1 MENTLLEIFEL
12 GYLALTK
19 QKASKLLIINKMD
32 IILRMF
38 FTHLRLAQSTHCLK
52 DAGYAEL
59 SEGALE
65 IGRMIGNWIKEINP
79 PASGQKTTPS
89 TQLFNKRP
97 FAPERAAGNS
107 KTQNIK
113 NSKAQKREDT
123 APRSSTERAG
133 LLPLTSAPVA

>member
-19 QKASKLLIINKMD
+19 QSASKLLIINKMD

-38 FTHLRLAQSTHCLK
+38 FVHLRLASSTHCLN

-65 IGRMIGNWIKEINP
+65 IGRMIGNWIKEIQNP
-79 PASGQKTTPS
+79 K
-89 TQLFNKRP
+89 
-97 FAPERAAGNS
+97 
-107 KTQNIK
+107 
-113 NSKAQKREDT
+113 T
-123 APRSSTERAG
+123 APITQSTLESKSLSQDR
-133 LLPLTSAPVA
+133 LLEI

>member
-19 QKASKLLIINKMD
+19 QNSSKILIINKMD

-38 FTHLRLAQSTHCLK
+38 FAHLRLAHNTHCLK

-79 PASGQKTTPS
+79 PADKSKIVPSKTTII
-89 TQLFNKRP
+89 R
-97 FAPERAAGNS
+97 
-107 KTQNIK
+107 
-113 NSKAQKREDT
+113 D
-123 APRSSTERAG
+123 
-133 LLPLTSAPVA
+133 